1 MLGSPAEVNLASGH
15 SAAHIS
21 SIITVPLTAAIRS
34 PTPRIR
40 ATPTA
45 SRPAMNSQYAQEAPA
60 QAWKVDSKGPTATLL
75 RKPLVGE
82 PPLIQALADGVAYPN
97 PKVLSRNDERNLAAP
112 LVMIVPGA
120 GSVWVARWA
129 GGRSEPSSRFDS
141 WMAMTCLLVGCALVM
156 SVAISPTPAMGR
168 AAPSPRD
175 LWPGRRAA
183 RAAASCVAARL
194 GSRVAVVRS
203 DRWVGAAGRLRRAG

>member
-97 PKVLSRNDERNLAAP
+97 PKVLSRNAHRNTNPSATRKTARNLAAW
-112 LVMIVPGA
+112 VVINASGA
-120 GSVWVARWA
+120 GSVRAACSA
-129 GGRSEPSSRFDS
+129 GDRIEPSNRTDSR
-141 WMAMTCLLVGCALVM
+141 MAMTCLPLLCSLPGVL
-156 SVAISPTPAMGR
+156 
-168 AAPSPRD
+168 PRRRSSAWAERP
-175 LWPGRRAA
+175 LSHRPG
-183 RAAASCVAARL
+183 
-194 GSRVAVVRS
+194 
-203 DRWVGAAGRLRRAG
+203 AG